1 MASSAQA
8 QKEAWHWTFGNFAH
22 VDFSTGAPAN
32 ATNSQ
37 VQTLEG
43 CATMS
48 DKNTGA
54 MMFYTDGS
62 TVWNANHAI
71 MTNGTGLLGNNSASQ
86 SGIIVPKP
94 GSSTNFYIFTVPS
107 APNNGLRYSE
117 VDMSQSG
124 GLGAVL
130 TTNKNTLLLNP
141 SADKVTAVAHS
152 NGQDVWVLGQNN
164 NNWNIHAFR
173 VTSTGVNTTAV
184 VNTITQPV
192 GVGTVNHGGAIKAS
206 PNGQYVAF
214 GVAWDNT
221 LMIFDFD
228 NTNGTLSNAITSRR
242 VATNYNPFGIEFS
255 KNSQVL
261 YVTDWFGPSVY
272 QYDLTQATP
281 ALILAS
287 ETNVNTAGTLP
298 IEALQ
303 LAVDE
308 KIYCSRMINGGTG
321 TNWLA
326 RINNPDVLGTGCN
339 FVDQAFQLN
348 TGATGRMG
356 LPNFIQ
362 SFFISRAIVIQ
373 DTCQNDT
380 TTFSLTTTQQL
391 DSMMWNFGDTAS
403 PFNSDTSANSF
414 HVYPDTGAYYI
425 WAIVHSTN
433 AQGIQRT
440 DTLYDT
446 LHIHAAPIIDLGPDT
461 ILCNLDSLEF
471 SLNTSLYDI
480 LWSDSATGGQ
490 LQIDTAGEYWVRV
503 ENVCG
508 IMYDTIRVDSLW
520 PDTVYLGPD
529 TVLCVGDTM
538 EFDVETIAGTDYLWH
553 SGDTV
558 PYFQTDTA
566 GFVSVQL
573 TNVCG
578 SFSDIAYVDFE
589 VPPTADLGGDT
600 SVCNGTILVKNVAFS
615 RSTYLW
621 QNGSQSSLANIFSPG
636 GTYWVEVTNQCGQ
649 ASDTLLVEYDY
660 PLNLD
665 LGHDSL
671 ICQGDLIILDPGLV
685 RNAQMLWSDGSADS
699 TLIITSLGDYWAQAS
714 NACGVYSDSIY
725 FDDEVIPLVEL
736 PLDTILCIGD
746 TIGFSGSFSRSTYLW
761 NDGSTDTSITVT
773 SQTKVWLE
781 ATNICGVGSDTI
793 NVFFDEP
800 LEVDLGPDTNICNT
814 NTLTLDVTVPN
825 KPTYWWNTGV
835 SSPVY
840 TIVETGVYN
849 VKVENTCGIYEDE
862 IRVIYEYTPDI
873 YLGPDTVLCDGKSYR
888 IELPTLQNAEVTW
901 SDGSKYD
908 VVEASKAKIYWAQA
922 QNRCGLDV
930 DSIEVFYSD
939 NPKVDL
945 GGDQLFCPGELVELS
960 AYIEDEYEYSYF
972 WNTFE
977 FHPTILVSNPGVY
990 KVRVENIY
998 GCISVD
1004 SVEFLICEQYIY
1016 VPSAFSPNKDGL
1028 NESFK
1033 VYGERLEEVE
1043 VSIVNRWGEKIYE
1056 SDAVNFA
1063 WDGIYKG
1070 EECAVGT
1077 YTYYLSY
1084 PDLNNQLQI
1093 KVGTFSLVR

>member
-1 MASSAQA
+1 MAATVHA

-22 VDFSTGAPAN
+22 IEFSSGSPAN

-37 VQTLEG
+37 IQTLEG

-48 DKNTGA
+48 DKNTGS
-54 MMFYTDGS
+54 MLFYTDGS
-62 TVWNANHAI
+62 TVWNQNNVI
-71 MTNGTGLLGNNSASQ
+71 MTNGTGLQGNNSASQ
-86 SGIIVPKP
+86 SAIIVAKP
-94 GSSTNFYIFTVPS
+94 GSTTNFYIFTVPS
-107 APNNGLRYSE
+107 SPNQGLRYSE

-164 NNWNIHAFR
+164 NDWNIYAFR
-173 VTSTGVNTTAV
+173 VTSAGVNTTPVINV
-184 VNTITQPV
+184 VTQPA

-228 NTNGTLSNAITSRR
+228 NASGTLSNAISSRR

-272 QYDLTQATP
+272 QYDLTQTTP
-281 ALILAS
+281 ALVLAS
-287 ETNVNTAGTLP
+287 ETNVNTLGTLP

-303 LAVDE
+303 LAVDD

-326 RINNPDVLGTGCN
+326 RINNPDVLGTGCGY
-339 FVDQAFQLN
+339 VDQAFQLN
-348 TGATGRMG
+348 LGATGRMG
-356 LPNFIQ
+356 LPNFNQ

-373 DTCQNDT
+373 DTCLNDST
-380 TTFSLTTTQQL
+380 SFSLTTTQQL

-403 PFNSDTSANSF
+403 PFNTDTSANSS
-414 HVYPDTGAYYI
+414 HVYTNTGTYFIY
-425 WAIVHSTN
+425 AIVHSTN
-433 AQGIQRT
+433 TQNVSRT
-440 DTLYDT
+440 DTLFDT
-446 LHIHAAPIIDLGPDT
+446 LSIHLPPIINLGPDT

-480 LWSDSATGGQ
+480 LWSDSSTGNK

-508 IMYDTIRVDSLW
+508 FMYDTIRVDSLW
-520 PDTVYLGPD
+520 PDTVNLGPD

-538 EFDVETIAGTDYLWH
+538 EFDVETITGTDYLWH
-553 SGDTV
+553 SGDTL
-558 PYFQTDTA
+558 PTFKTDTP

-578 SFSDIAYVDFE
+578 SFSDVVYIDFE
-589 VPPTADLGGDT
+589 VPPTADLGNDT
-600 SVCNGTILVKNVAFS
+600 TICDGTILVRNVAFS
-615 RSTYLW
+615 RARYLW
-621 QNGSQSSLANIFSPG
+621 QNGSQSSLVNVFAPG
-636 GTYWVEVTNQCGQ
+636 GTYWVEVTNQCGI
-649 ASDTLLVEYDY
+649 ASDTLVVEYDY

-665 LGHDSL
+665 LGPDSL
-671 ICQGDLIILDPGLV
+671 ICQGDTIELYPGLV
-685 RNAQMLWSDGSADS
+685 RDARMLWSDGSTDS
-699 TLIITSLGDYWAQAS
+699 TYDVISLGHYWVVA
-714 NACGVYSDSIY
+714 NNKCGLFTDSIS
-725 FDDEVIPLVEL
+725 FEDEVVPVVQL
-736 PLDTILCIGD
+736 PGDTILCIGD
-746 TIGFSGSFSRSTYLW
+746 TVGFSTSFSRSTYLW
-761 NDGSTDTSITVT
+761 STGSVDTSVIIT
-773 SQTKVWLE
+773 SNAKVWAE
-781 ATNICGVGSDTI
+781 AKNICGRGSDTV
-793 NVFFDEP
+793 NVYFDEP
-800 LEVDLGPDTNICNT
+800 LIVDLGPDTNICNT
-814 NTLTLDVTVPN
+814 NTLTLDVTAPN
-825 KPTYWWNTGV
+825 KPTYWWNTG
-835 SSPVY
+835 SSAPIY

-849 VKVENTCGIYEDE
+849 VKIENTCGVYEDE

-888 IELPTLQNAEVTW
+888 IELPALQNAEVTW
-901 SDGSKYD
+901 SDGSKFD
-908 VVEASKAKIYWAQA
+908 VVEASKPGTYWAMA
-922 QNRCGLDV
+922 ENRCGFDV
-930 DSIEVFYSD
+930 DSIKVFYST
-939 NPKVDL
+939 NPKPDL
-945 GGDQLFCPGELVELS
+945 GGDQLVCPGELIELN
-960 AYIEDEYEYSYF
+960 AFIDDGNEYSYF

-977 FHPTILVSNPGVY
+977 SHPTILTSKEGVY

-998 GCISVD
+998 GCVTVD
-1004 SVEFLICEQYIY
+1004 SVKLIRCEQYFY
-1016 VPSAFSPNKDGL
+1016 VPSAFTPNKDGL
-1028 NESFK
+1028 NEVFR
-1033 VYGERLEEVE
+1033 VYGERLDEIE

-1063 WDGIYKG
+1063 WEGTYKG
-1070 EECAVGT
+1070 EECQMGT
-1077 YTYYLSY
+1077 YTYYISY
-1084 PDLNNQLQI
+1084 PDLNNQLQV
-1093 KVGTFSLVR
+1093 KVGTFSLIR